1 MFLMGDVYI
10 GMIGEVACNDFICW
24 IGYCTDQQ
32 VVLNINQMFF
42 IGILLFVL
50 PGKDKV
56 IKL

>member
-1 MFLMGDVYI
+1 MGDVYI
-10 GMIGEVACNDFICW
+10 GVMGEVACNDFICW

-50 PGKDKV
+50 PGKDKA